1 MQRRASPVRNNIT
14 KEIIIVKGLTITK
27 TEHPKAKPAKGAKLG
42 FGSVFTDH
50 MLLMDYTRGQGW
62 HDARIVPYG
71 PISLSPAATV
81 LHYAQETFEGM
92 KAYRAEDGRILLF
105 RPEENFKR
113 LNQSNER
120 MCIPE
125 LDVDYCI
132 ETLKEL
138 VMLDKD
144 WIPEDKEASL
154 YIRPF
159 VIGNE
164 PKLGVKEAD
173 SYIYC
178 VLLSP
183 SGAYYENGLQP
194 VPIYVEENYVRA
206 VRGGTGFAKTG
217 GNYASSMLAQEIAH
231 AKGYS
236 QVLWLDGVEK
246 KYVGEVGAMNIF
258 FVIDGEVITPELDGS
273 ILAGI
278 TRKSMIEIL
287 RHEGYKVT
295 ERRIAIQEIADAY
308 DRGHLNEIFGTGT
321 AAVISPVGELKWGD
335 KVMKI
340 NNGEIG
346 PIAAY
351 AYKTL
356 TDIQWG
362 RIPDPHGWSIEI
374 GKM

>member
-1 MQRRASPVRNNIT
+1 M
-14 KEIIIVKGLTITK
+14 EIKIIK
-27 TEHPKAKPAKGAKLG
+27 TEHPKEKPAKDAKLG

-50 MLLMDYTRGQGW
+50 MLLMDYDKGVGW
-62 HDARIVPYG
+62 HDARIVPFG

-81 LHYAQETFEGM
+81 FHYAQETFEGM
-92 KAYRAEDGRILLF
+92 KAYRTEDGRILLF

-113 LNQSNER
+113 LNVSNER
-120 MCIPE
+120 LCIPP
-125 LDVDYCI
+125 LDVEFCV
-132 ETLKEL
+132 ESLKKL
-138 VMLDKD
+138 VLLDKD
-144 WIPEDKEASL
+144 WIPEDKEATL

-164 PKLGVKEAD
+164 AKLGVKEAD

-183 SGAYYENGLQP
+183 SGPYYPSGLKP
-194 VPIYVEENYVRA
+194 VPIYVEEHYVRA

-217 GNYASSMLAQEIAH
+217 GNYASSMKAQSLAHE
-231 AKGYS
+231 KGYS

-246 KYVGEVGAMNIF
+246 KYIGEVGAMNIF
-258 FVIDGEVITPELDGS
+258 FVVDGEVLTPELDGS
-273 ILAGI
+273 ILPGI
-278 TRKSMIEIL
+278 TRKSMIQVL
-287 RHEGYKVT
+287 RDKGCKVT
-295 ERRIAIQEIADAY
+295 ERKISIQEIADAY
-308 DRGHLNEIFGTGT
+308 GAGKLQEVFGTGT
-321 AAVISPVGELKWGD
+321 AAVISPVGQLEWGD

-346 PIAAY
+346 PISMY

-362 RIPDPHGWSIEI
+362 RAKGPDGWSVEI
-374 GKM
+374 GHE

>member
-1 MQRRASPVRNNIT
+1 M
-14 KEIIIVKGLTITK
+14 KGLTIFK
-27 TEHPKAKPAKGAKLG
+27 TEHPKEKPAKGDKLG
-42 FGSVFTDH
+42 FGLVFTDH
-50 MLLMDYTRGQGW
+50 MLIMQYDKGQGW
-62 HDARIVPYG
+62 HDAKIVPYG
-71 PISLSPAATV
+71 PISISPASTV

-92 KAYRAEDGRILLF
+92 KAYRAEDGRVLLF

-113 LNQSNER
+113 LNLSNER
-120 MCIPE
+120 ICIPT
-125 LDVDYCI
+125 LDVDFCV
-132 ETLKEL
+132 ESLKEL

-144 WIPEDKEASL
+144 WIPTDPGASL
-154 YIRPF
+154 YIRPM

-164 PKLGVKEAD
+164 SRLGVKEAD
-173 SYIYC
+173 SYLYM

-183 SGAYYENGLQP
+183 SGPYYASGLKP

-217 GNYASSMLAQEIAH
+217 GNYASSMRAQSEAH
-231 AKGYS
+231 SKGYS

-258 FVIDGEVITPELDGS
+258 FVIDNEVFTPELDGS

-287 RHEGYKVT
+287 KNEGYKVT
-295 ERRIAIQEIADAY
+295 ERKIAIQEIADAY
-308 DRGHLNEIFGTGT
+308 DRGHLQECFGTGT

-346 PIAAY
+346 PIAKSAY
-351 AYKTL
+351 DTL
-356 TDIQWG
+356 TGIQWG
-362 RIPDPHGWSIEI
+362 KIEGPAGWSVEI
-374 GKM
+374 GRM

>member
-1 MQRRASPVRNNIT
+1 M
-14 KEIIIVKGLTITK
+14 KGLTITK
-27 TEHPKAKPAKGAKLG
+27 TEHPKEKPAKGAKLG

-50 MLLMDYTRGQGW
+50 MLLMDYTRGIGW
-62 HDARIVPYG
+62 HDTRIVPFG

-81 LHYAQETFEGM
+81 FHYAQETFEGM

-105 RPEENFKR
+105 RPDENFKR
-113 LNQSNER
+113 LNRSNER
-120 MCIPE
+120 LCIPR

-138 VMLDKD
+138 ILLDKD

-164 PKLGVKEAD
+164 AKLGVKEAD
-173 SYIYC
+173 NYIYC

-183 SGAYYENGLQP
+183 SGSYYPNGLQP
-194 VPIYVEENYVRA
+194 VPIYVEEEYVRA

-217 GNYASSMLAQEIAH
+217 GNYASSMKAQSIAH
-231 AKGYS
+231 SKGYS

-258 FVIDGEVITPELDGS
+258 FVIDGEVLTPELDGS

-278 TRKSMIEIL
+278 TRMSMIHIL
-287 RHEGYKVT
+287 REKGYKVT
-295 ERRIAIQEIADAY
+295 ERKIAIQEVADAY
-308 DRGHLNEIFGTGT
+308 DAGKLQEVFGTGT
-321 AAVISPVGELKWGD
+321 AAVISPVGQLEWGD

-346 PIAAY
+346 RISMS

-362 RIPDPHGWSIEI
+362 RAKGPEGWSVEI
-374 GKM
+374 GHE

>member
-1 MQRRASPVRNNIT
+1 M
-14 KEIIIVKGLTITK
+14 KGLTIIK
-27 TEHPKAKPAKGAKLG
+27 TEHPKEKPVKGQKLG
-42 FGSVFTDH
+42 FGCVFTDH
-50 MLLMDYTRGQGW
+50 MLVMQWDRGQGW
-62 HDARIVPYG
+62 HDAKIVPFG
-71 PISLSPAATV
+71 PISISPASTV

-113 LNQSNER
+113 LNLSNER
-120 MCIPE
+120 LCIPE
-125 LDVDYCI
+125 LDVDFCV
-132 ETLKEL
+132 ESLKEL

-144 WIPEDKEASL
+144 WIPADPGASL
-154 YIRPF
+154 YIRPM

-164 PKLGVKEAD
+164 SRLGVKEAD
-173 SYIYC
+173 SYLYM

-183 SGAYYENGLQP
+183 SGAYYESGLKP
-194 VPIYVEENYVRA
+194 VPIYVEEEYVRA

-231 AKGYS
+231 KKGYS

-273 ILAGI
+273 ILSGI

-287 RHEGYKVT
+287 RNKGYKVT
-295 ERRIAIQEIADAY
+295 ERKIAIQEVADAY
-308 DRGHLNEIFGTGT
+308 DAGKLNEVFGTGT
-321 AAVISPVGELKWGD
+321 AAVISPVGKLEWGD
-335 KVMKI
+335 KVMII

-346 PIAAY
+346 PISSY

-362 RIPDPHGWSIEI
+362 RAKDPYGWSIEI
-374 GKM
+374 GHM

>member
-1 MQRRASPVRNNIT
+1 M
-14 KEIIIVKGLTITK
+14 KGLTITK

-81 LHYAQETFEGM
+81 FHYAQETFEGM

-120 MCIPE
+120 LCIPE

-173 SYIYC
+173 NYIYC

-217 GNYASSMLAQEIAH
+217 GNYASSMKAQAIAH
-231 AKGYS
+231 EKGYS

-246 KYVGEVGAMNIF
+246 KYIGEVGAMNIF
-258 FVIDGEVITPELDGS
+258 FVVDGEVLTPELDGS
-273 ILAGI
+273 ILSGI
-278 TRKSMIEIL
+278 TRKSMIQIL
-287 RHEGYKVT
+287 RDKGYKVT
-295 ERRIAIQEIADAY
+295 ERKITIQEIADAY
-308 DRGHLNEIFGTGT
+308 DAGKLQEVFGTGT
-321 AAVISPVGELKWGD
+321 AAVISPVGQLEWGD
-335 KVMKI
+335 KIMKI
-340 NNGEIG
+340 NNGKIG
-346 PIAAY
+346 DISMY

-362 RIPDPHGWSIEI
+362 RAKGPEGWSVEI
-374 GKM
+374 GHE

>member
-1 MQRRASPVRNNIT
+1 M
-14 KEIIIVKGLTITK
+14 EGLTIIK
-27 TEHPKAKPAKGAKLG
+27 TEHPKEKPQKGQKLG
-42 FGSVFTDH
+42 FGLVFTDH
-50 MLLMDYTRGQGW
+50 MLIMEYDKGRGW

-71 PISLSPAATV
+71 PITLSPASTV

-92 KAYRAEDGRILLF
+92 KAYRAEDGRILMF

-113 LNQSNER
+113 LNLSNER
-120 MCIPE
+120 MCIPK
-125 LDVDYCI
+125 LDVDFCV
-132 ETLKEL
+132 ESLKEL

-144 WIPEDKEASL
+144 WIPTDPGASL
-154 YIRPF
+154 YIRPM

-164 PKLGVKEAD
+164 SRLGVKEAD
-173 SYIYC
+173 SYIYM

-183 SGAYYENGLQP
+183 SGSYYDSGLKP
-194 VPIYVEENYVRA
+194 VPIYVEEEYVRA
-206 VRGGTGFAKTG
+206 VRGGIGFAKTG
-217 GNYASSMLAQEIAH
+217 GNYAASMRAQTKAH
-231 AKGYS
+231 ESGYS
-236 QVLWLDGVEK
+236 QVLWLDGVER

-273 ILAGI
+273 ILSGI
-278 TRKSMIEIL
+278 TRKSVIELL
-287 RHEGYKVT
+287 RKKGYTVT
-295 ERRIAIQEIADAY
+295 ERKIAIQEIADAY

-346 PIAAY
+346 PISAY
-351 AYKTL
+351 CYKTL

-362 RIPDPHGWSIEI
+362 RAEDEHGWILEA
-374 GKM
+374 GRM

>member
-1 MQRRASPVRNNIT
+1 M
-14 KEIIIVKGLTITK
+14 KGLTITK

-81 LHYAQETFEGM
+81 FHYAQETFEGM

-120 MCIPE
+120 LCIPE
-125 LDVDYCI
+125 LDVDFCI

-178 VLLSP
+178 VLLSQLP
-183 SGAYYENGLQP
+183 
-194 VPIYVEENYVRA
+194 
-206 VRGGTGFAKTG
+206 F
-217 GNYASSMLAQEIAH
+217 
-231 AKGYS
+231 
-236 QVLWLDGVEK
+236 GV
-246 KYVGEVGAMNIF
+246 
-258 FVIDGEVITPELDGS
+258 
-273 ILAGI
+273 
-278 TRKSMIEIL
+278 
-287 RHEGYKVT
+287 
-295 ERRIAIQEIADAY
+295 
-308 DRGHLNEIFGTGT
+308 
-321 AAVISPVGELKWGD
+321 
-335 KVMKI
+335 
-340 NNGEIG
+340 
-346 PIAAY
+346 
-351 AYKTL
+351 
-356 TDIQWG
+356 
-362 RIPDPHGWSIEI
+362 
-374 GKM
+374 

>member
-1 MQRRASPVRNNIT
+1 MENLKI
-14 KEIIIVKGLTITK
+14 ELTQ
-27 TEHPKAKPAKGAKLG
+27 HPKKKPGPGDKLG

-50 MLLMDYTRGQGW
+50 MMLMEYDRGIGW

-71 PISLSPAATV
+71 PITLSPASTV

-92 KAYRAEDGRILLF
+92 KAYRSTDGRVLLF

-113 LNQSNER
+113 LNRSNER
-120 MCIPE
+120 LCIPE
-125 LDVDYCI
+125 LDVDFCV
-132 ETLKEL
+132 ESLKEL
-138 VMLDKD
+138 VMLDKE
-144 WIPEDKEASL
+144 WIPEAEGASL

-159 VIGNE
+159 IIGNE
-164 PKLGVKEAD
+164 SKLGVKEAD
-173 SYIYC
+173 NYIYC

-183 SGAYYENGLQP
+183 SGAYYESGLKP
-194 VPIYVEENYVRA
+194 VPIYVEEEYVRA

-217 GNYASSMLAQEIAH
+217 GNYASSMRAQTIAH
-231 AKGYS
+231 EKGYS

-273 ILAGI
+273 ILPGI
-278 TRKSMIEIL
+278 TRKSMIELL
-287 RHEGYKVT
+287 RRDGYTVT
-295 ERRIAIQEIADAY
+295 ERQIAIQEVADAY
-308 DRGHLNEIFGTGT
+308 DAGKLNEMFGTGT

-335 KVMKI
+335 KIMKI

-346 PIAAY
+346 PISAH
-351 AYKTL
+351 AYKEL

-362 RIPDPHGWSIEI
+362 RAKGPDGWSVEI
-374 GKM
+374 GHI